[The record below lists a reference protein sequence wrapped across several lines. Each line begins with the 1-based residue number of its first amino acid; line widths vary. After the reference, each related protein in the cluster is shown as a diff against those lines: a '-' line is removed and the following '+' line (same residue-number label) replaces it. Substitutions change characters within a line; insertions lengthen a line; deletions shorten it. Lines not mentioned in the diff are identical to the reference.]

1 MLKRVFD
8 KGPSVMLLALSL
20 LIFALFTTLHGY
32 EFVYTDLATA
42 HRLSKIESKLLVIN
56 FSSPSCYY
64 CKLFE
69 KEVLTNQS
77 VQEFLRG
84 NYIFIKIEPSN
95 YKTSFLGKTY
105 TNNELFSAFGVRGTP
120 TFVFLKDDS
129 IVTQVPGYMPAND
142 YLKALKFL
150 VRVVEE
156 KYSATFENYSKK
168 NDPFQGKPKIVEVSK
183 SDSEFV
189 LKNDKNAYSVDSIP
203 EKVDIYRVYVTTNQE
218 IAKALNQKGVIR
230 VLLVK

>member
-1 MLKRVFD
+1 MLKSVFG
-8 KGPSVMLLALSL
+8 KVPSIVLLALSL
-20 LIFALFTTLHGY
+20 LSTALFTTLYGY
-32 EFVYTDLATA
+32 EFVYTDLAIA
-42 HRLSKIESKLLVIN
+42 HKLSKIESKLLVIN

-64 CKLFE
+64 CRLFE

-77 VQEFLRG
+77 IQEFLRG
-84 NYIFIKIEPSN
+84 NYIFVKIEPSN

-105 TNNELFSAFGVRGTP
+105 TNNELFSVFGVRGTP
-120 TFVFLKDDS
+120 TFVFLKDNS
-129 IVTQVPGYMPAND
+129 IVTQIPGYMPAND

-156 KYSATFENYSKK
+156 KYNDTFENYSKK
-168 NDPFQGKPKIVEVSK
+168 NDPFQGKPKIVEISK
-183 SDSEFV
+183 SDNEFV
-189 LKNDKNAYSVDSIP
+189 LKNDKNAYNVDSVP
-203 EKVDIYRVYVTTNQE
+203 DKVDIYKVYVTTNQE